1 MPWSNTE
8 LARFVDRLEL
18 ARETAARNFPE
29 RGTSGLELE
38 WNVMGADLRPALTW
52 PGVPS
57 QAAFADALRE
67 AHLPEWLARYS
78 QLEVFNW
85 MIEWATDPFYSPPL
99 AVYQAR
105 LFEACL
111 LTTVER
117 ASTGGA
123 GPLRAWHGN
132 LLFPVEVGHQSI
144 PRGWNLAKRRY
155 LERCV
160 DLFGSRLATAGIH
173 ANLSLPEPLL
183 AWDLVHLPRSGRRP
197 LQLDSFR
204 NEVYARATRLLRA
217 HAALFIATSASTP
230 LRAEVRGGR
239 PVVVLT
245 EHDSVRTLTFPSPPE
260 LDPVHLYRTH
270 ADYVRL
276 SKDLVR
282 RGIRFG
288 NNNWTPVRARSL
300 AEPVERLIAISAEE
314 LEALGQRGLYEEN
327 GRDAPSREH
336 VAREI
341 IIHNLLARIDI
352 PMARVEVRTDEGGL
366 PLDLEIAN
374 LALKELLL
382 LRGYADSEFG
392 DLFLYSRDDLRR
404 ARVNELAAANTGM
417 GAELVHPFSRAR
429 VGMRAFLGET
439 LDNVRPLAHALGWDE
454 WLVPLDEIAHGAP
467 NAAERIR
474 TRLVPEADKHSVV
487 EAEAISRLFDER
499 RVQVASDIE
508 LIRRELPG
516 LGPLAGKLAALW
528 QRAEAAQ
535 LLPTAEA
542 LPAAIQLQPSADDV
556 TREVVLLASRLIAIP
571 SVSVAPGGSPRM
583 EAIHAAVRFVADDLR
598 RGGLEVRVFAE
609 GPFPALLA
617 TFPGED
623 PAPVVLLGH
632 LDVVGPDPD
641 ESQFTPRLDGQYLV
655 GRGAADMKT
664 VAATY
669 VVWMKATRRI
679 GPPYPPLRLL
689 LVGNEEPGETEPMG
703 TPHILQMLAREG
715 QPLPAL
721 MIAGERTGERGDE
734 LVGEVCLE
742 NRGLLRAELRA
753 RGTRGHSAV
762 QPGSDVMMQLVEA
775 RSRLIEAARHQL
787 QLEGPTLWRSQIAFP
802 YLVSGERGVFNLTP
816 DRAAMG
822 IEVRSLPE
830 DRLGGLVDLMRS
842 LAEPEGFE
850 LDLVSCEDGVRCD
863 PANPFAQHLLQAVR
877 ETSGRAPVLGRKL
890 HATSARF
897 APNGQGIVWGQ
908 SGLAPHA
915 AGERHYLPSIL
926 PYVRALT
933 RFGELATA
941 ARVHEP
947 NTIQRT

>member
-1 MPWSNTE
+1 
-8 LARFVDRLEL
+8 
-18 ARETAARNFPE
+18 AARDFPE

-38 WNVMGADLRPALTW
+38 WNVMGADLRPALHW
-52 PGVPS
+52 PGVQS
-57 QAAFADALRE
+57 QVTFSDALRE
-67 AHLPEWLARYS
+67 AYLPEWLARYS

-111 LTTVER
+111 LSTLER
-117 ASTGGA
+117 AATGGA
-123 GPLRAWHGN
+123 GSLHAWHGN
-132 LLFPVEVGHQSI
+132 LLYPVEVGYQSI

-183 AWDLVHLPRSGRRP
+183 AWDLVHLPRSRRQP
-197 LQLDSFR
+197 SQLDAYR
-204 NEVYARATRLLRA
+204 NEVYAHATRLLRA

-230 LRAEVRGGR
+230 LRAEVREGQAI
-239 PVVVLT
+239 VVLT
-245 EHDSVRTLTFPSPPE
+245 DHDSVRTLTFPSPPE
-260 LDPVHLYRTH
+260 LDPAYLYRTH

-314 LEALGQRGLYEEN
+314 LEALGQRGLYKEN

-341 IIHNLLARIDI
+341 IVHNLLARIDL

-382 LRGYADSEFG
+382 LRGYADAEFG
-392 DLFLYSRDDLRR
+392 GLFHYGRDDLRR
-404 ARVNELAAANTGM
+404 TRGNELAAAINGM
-417 GAELVHPFSRAR
+417 DAQLVHPFSRVR

-454 WLVPLDEIAHGAP
+454 WLAPLDELARGAP

-474 TRLVPEADKHSVV
+474 TRLLPDADEHSVV
-487 EAEAISRLFDER
+487 DAEAISRLFEER
-499 RVQVASDIE
+499 RAQVAGDIE
-508 LIRRELPG
+508 LIRRELAG
-516 LGPLAGKLAALW
+516 LGPMAGKLEALW
-528 QRAEAAQ
+528 QRAEAAH

-542 LPAAIQLQPSADDV
+542 RPTAIQMDPTADDV
-556 TREVVLLASRLIAIP
+556 TREIVLLASRLIAIP
-571 SVSVAPGGSPRM
+571 SVSVAPGGSPRL
-583 EAIHAAVRFVADDLR
+583 EAIHAAVQFAAEELR
-598 RGGLEVRVFAE
+598 RGGLDVRVFAE
-609 GPFPALLA
+609 GRFPALLA
-617 TFPGED
+617 AFPGES

-641 ESQFTPRLDGQYLV
+641 DTQFRPRLEGDYLV

-664 VAATY
+664 VAATF
-669 VVWMKATRRI
+669 VVWMKAARRA

-689 LVGNEEPGETEPMG
+689 LVGNEEPGETEPTG
-703 TPHILQMLAREG
+703 TPHILQALAREG
-715 QPLPAL
+715 RPVPAL
-721 MIAGERTGERGDE
+721 MIAGERTGERGNE

-753 RGTRGHSAV
+753 RGTRAHSAV
-762 QPGSDVMMQLVEA
+762 QPSFDVMMRLVEA
-775 RSRLIEAARHQL
+775 RARLLEAARRHL
-787 QLEGPTLWRSQIAFP
+787 QLEAPTSWRSQIAFP
-802 YLVSGERGVFNLTP
+802 YLVSGERGVFNLTA
-816 DRAAMG
+816 DRAALG
-822 IEVRSLPE
+822 VEVRSLP
-830 DRLGGLVDLMRS
+830 DDSLRGLVDLLRS
-842 LAEPEGFE
+842 LAHAEGLE
-850 LDLVSCEDGVRCD
+850 LELLACEEGVRCD

-877 ETSGRAPVLGRKL
+877 ETSGREPVLGRKL

-897 APNGQGIVWGQ
+897 APNSQGIVWGQ

-926 PYVRALT
+926 PYFRALT
-933 RFGELATA
+933 RFGELAAA
-941 ARVHEP
+941 ARVPESVIIH
-947 NTIQRT
+947 RT

>member
-1 MPWSNTE
+1 MPLPNID

-18 ARETAARNFPE
+18 ARETAAHNFPE

-38 WNVMGADLRPALTW
+38 WNVMGEDLRPALIW
-52 PGVPS
+52 PGDQS
-57 QAAFADALRE
+57 QATFADALRE

-111 LTTVER
+111 LTTLER
-117 ASTGGA
+117 ATLGGTGS
-123 GPLRAWHGN
+123 LRAWHGN
-132 LLFPVEVGHQSI
+132 LLFPVEVGHPSI

-183 AWDLVHLPRSGRRP
+183 AWDLVHLPRSRRRP
-197 LQLDSFR
+197 LQLDTYR

-230 LRAEVRGGR
+230 LRAEVRDGQ

-260 LDPVHLYRTH
+260 LDPAHLYRTH

-282 RGIRFG
+282 RGVRFG

-327 GRDAPSREH
+327 GRDASSREH

-341 IIHNLLARIDI
+341 IVHNLLARIDL

-366 PLDLEIAN
+366 PLSLEIAN
-374 LALKELLL
+374 LTLKELLL
-382 LRGYADSEFG
+382 LRGYADAEFG
-392 DLFLYSRDDLRR
+392 GLFRYGRDDLRR
-404 ARVNELAAANTGM
+404 ARGSELAAAMKGM

-467 NAAERIR
+467 NAATQIR
-474 TRLVPEADKHSVV
+474 TRLLPDADERSVV
-487 EAEAISRLFDER
+487 DTEALGRLFEER
-499 RVQVASDIE
+499 RAQVASDIE
-508 LIRRELPG
+508 HIRRELPG
-516 LGPLAGKLAALW
+516 LGPLAGKLEALW
-528 QRAEAAQ
+528 RRAEAAQ

-542 LPAAIQLQPSADDV
+542 LPAAIHLDPTADDV
-556 TREVVLLASRLIAIP
+556 TREIVLLASRLIAIP
-571 SVSVAPGGSPRM
+571 SVSVAPGGSPRL
-583 EAIHAAVRFVADDLR
+583 EAIHAAVHFVAEELR
-598 RGGLEVRVFAE
+598 RGGLNVRVFSE
-609 GPFPALLA
+609 GRFPALLA
-617 TFPGED
+617 TFPGEGA
-623 PAPVVLLGH
+623 APVVLLGH

-641 ESQFTPRLDGQYLV
+641 ESQFAPRLDGEYLV

-669 VVWMKATRRI
+669 VVWMRAARRA

-689 LVGNEEPGETEPMG
+689 LVGNEEPGESEPMG
-703 TPHILQMLAREG
+703 TPHVLQRLAREG
-715 QPLPAL
+715 EPVPAL

-734 LVGEVCLE
+734 FVGEVCLE
-742 NRGLLRAELRA
+742 NRGLLRAELRV
-753 RGTRGHSAV
+753 RGTRAHSAV
-762 QPGSDVMMQLVEA
+762 QPASDVTTQLVEA
-775 RSRLIEAARHQL
+775 RARLMEAARQHL
-787 QLEGPTLWRSQIAFP
+787 QLEAPTSWRSQIAFP
-802 YLVSGERGVFNLTP
+802 YLVAGERGVFNLTA
-816 DRAAMG
+816 DRAALG
-822 IEVRSLPE
+822 IEVRSLP
-830 DRLGGLVDLMRS
+830 DDSLGGLLGFLRS
-842 LAEPEGFE
+842 LADAEGFE
-850 LDLVSCEDGVRCD
+850 LELLSCEEGVRCD

-877 ETSGRAPVLGRKL
+877 ETSGREPVVGRKL

-897 APNGQGIVWGQ
+897 APNSQGIVWGQ

-926 PYVRALT
+926 PYFRVLT
-933 RFGELATA
+933 RFGELAA
-941 ARVHEP
+941 AAQVPEP
-947 NTIQRT
+947 DIIRRT